1 MTMAP
6 EAAFAVWRA
15 RVEAALDQALPSA
28 ENSPQRLHAAM
39 RHGVL
44 NGGKRMRPLLAYA
57 TGTAFGADASRLDAA
72 AVAVELIHCYSL
84 VHDDLPA
91 MDDDALRRG
100 QPTVHVAF
108 DEATAILA
116 GDALQT
122 LAFDV
127 LANAPQA
134 AERRVAMLA
143 ELARASGAAGMCGGQ
158 ALDIDAT
165 GNAGAKRGQS
175 HFSVEGHHQSKSP
188 DRKHDSDPFSLADLE
203 RLHAMDRL
211 FSLERMHAL
220 KTGALLRASVR
231 LGAIAAGADADSRIA
246 LDRYADALGLA
257 FQIRDDLLD
266 IEGDA
271 ATLGK
276 TAGKDLA
283 QDKATFPSL
292 LGIEA
297 SRARLAQ
304 LSVLMQD
311 ALAGLGVETAAL
323 AALARKVVERDN

>member
-175 HFSVEGHHQSKSP
+175 HVFGRETSTGDVLRPKN
-188 DRKHDSDPFSLADLE
+188 DSDPFSLADLE
-203 RLHAMDRL
+203 RLHAM
-211 FSLERMHAL
+211 
-220 KTGALLRASVR
+220 KTGALLRCAVR
-231 LGAIAAGADADSRIA
+231 LGAIAAGADAASRIA

-257 FQIRDDLLD
+257 FQVRDDLLD
-266 IEGDA
+266 VEGDA

-276 TAGKDLA
+276 TAGKDAA
-283 QDKATFPSL
+283 QDKATFPAL
-292 LGIEA
+292 IGIEA
-297 SRARLAQ
+297 SRVRLAA
-304 LSVLMQD
+304 LSTQMHEALHALD
-311 ALAGLGVETAAL
+311 ADTALL
-323 AALARKVVERDN
+323 AALARNVVDRRN